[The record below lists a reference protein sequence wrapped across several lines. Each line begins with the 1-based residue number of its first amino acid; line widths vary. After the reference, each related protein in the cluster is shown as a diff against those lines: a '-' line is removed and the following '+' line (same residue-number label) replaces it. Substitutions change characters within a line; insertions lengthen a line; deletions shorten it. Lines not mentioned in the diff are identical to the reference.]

1 MRTAIR
7 MWSDALLKAKDLVA
21 PAPKNLQASR
31 AAQLHANRC
40 QAHLTLGDEAAA
52 LADAKAAVA
61 ESPGW
66 PKAYYRQGTVLA
78 RQKSYAQ
85 AVAVFERGLKL
96 DPGNAELRKSCDEA
110 RAALGSAA
118 DTAESEAS
126 VADAASEPPPPP
138 PEQPPPP
145 PKATSHQ
152 QSDASHSAVSPAA
165 AVDVSEPVVAPPAV
179 EPSLPIPKHVLET
192 VTAGAQ
198 GPGFTLIVSLPLVGK
213 SREVDLSVNPDSVEL
228 SVPDKYGVL
237 KVALPKLV
245 DDEALLAK
253 YDTKMRS
260 LKVWLPL
267 KK

>member
-1 MRTAIR
+1 M
-7 MWSDALLKAKDLVA
+7 
-21 PAPKNLQASR
+21 
-31 AAQLHANRC
+31 
-40 QAHLTLGDEAAA
+40 
-52 LADAKAAVA
+52 
-61 ESPGW
+61 
-66 PKAYYRQGTVLA
+66 
-78 RQKSYAQ
+78 
-85 AVAVFERGLKL
+85 
-96 DPGNAELRKSCDEA
+96 
-110 RAALGSAA
+110 
-118 DTAESEAS
+118 
-126 VADAASEPPPPP
+126 
-138 PEQPPPP
+138 
-145 PKATSHQ
+145 
-152 QSDASHSAVSPAA
+152 
-165 AVDVSEPVVAPPAV
+165 SEPVVAPPAV